1 MTPDCETVRVRPAI
15 VSVPVR
21 GVVDV
26 FAATLNVTPPL
37 PDEFG
42 PAPAVTV
49 IHDALLEALHWHPV
63 GIVTETTRVPP
74 AGPSDS
80 AVEESDAVQ
89 GAAA

>member
-1 MTPDCETVRVRPAI
+1 MTPDCETVSVRPAI

-49 IHDALLEALHWHPV
+49 IHEALLVAPHGHPV

-74 AGPSDS
+74 AEPSDS
-80 AVEESDAVQ
+80 DVEESDAVQ